1 MSSSNWIS
9 VTPQTPIHIGE
20 SQPNASFLPTKD
32 VIPGSILRG
41 ALAEYLIMQGRE
53 SEIKEFIMN
62 MRFGFIYPS
71 NSPVLLPSP
80 LPTSTLECKTNP
92 GFQSKES
99 SKESHGIFDTLM
111 ASVAYEELK
120 SVTEFPVPLTFKCK
134 ECGKRM
140 DKVSGFYTN
149 IEGQKYEKVEVKRTS
164 QTKVAISRR
173 RKASES
179 EMLYSITAIRPQ
191 NVFFVGKIVGEMD
204 KLEDLLDALNEVGI
218 GALTTRGYGVVKAKE
233 EDIKMEGLEE
243 RVKSF
248 NRRLEEV
255 WSDIA
260 SIALN
265 KDKVAKEPTG
275 TYFSVDVL
283 SPAILSDYNG
293 LSTLKLQINLD
304 GKRINP
310 VLFSAYPDFIGGWS
324 TAWGLPKATIY
335 GAGTGSTYVFKVDE
349 EGEELYQELERIEL
363 EGIGKKRDEGYG
375 DVLICHPFHREV
387 MQV

>member
-9 VTPQTPIHIGE
+9 ITPQTPIHIGK
-20 SQPNASFLPTKD
+20 SKPNASFLPTKD

-62 MRFGFIYPS
+62 MRFGFLYPS

-92 GFQSKES
+92 GFK
-99 SKESHGIFDTLM
+99 SKESHGIFDALL

-140 DKVSGFYTN
+140 DKVSGFYTK
-149 IEGQKYEKVEVKRTS
+149 EGGQYKKVEVKRTS

-191 NVFFVGKIVGEMD
+191 NVFFVGKIDGEKD
-204 KLEDLLDALNEVGI
+204 KLADLRDALNEVGI

-233 EDIKMEGLEE
+233 ADIKIDEGLKE
-243 RVKSF
+243 RVKLF
-248 NRRLEEV
+248 NNSLKEM

-265 KDKVAKEPTG
+265 KDSVLKEPTG

-283 SPAILSDYNG
+283 SPAILRDYNG
-293 LSTLKLQINLD
+293 LSTLKLQLNLD
-304 GKRINP
+304 GKRMDP

-349 EGEELYQELERIEL
+349 EGEELFKELERIEL
-363 EGIGKKRDEGYG
+363 EGIGKKTDEGYG

-387 MQV
+387 IQV

>member
-9 VTPQTPIHIGE
+9 VTPQSPIHIGE
-20 SQPNASFLPTKD
+20 SKPNFSFLPTKD

-41 ALAEYLIMQGRE
+41 ALAEYLIMEGRE
-53 SEIKEFIMN
+53 SEINEFITN
-62 MRFGFIYPS
+62 MRFGFLYPS

-120 SVTEFPVPLTFKCK
+120 TFTEFPVPLTFKCK

-140 DKVSGFYTN
+140 DKVSGFYTK
-149 IEGQKYEKVEVKRTS
+149 ERGQYKKVEVKRTS

-179 EMLYSITAIRPQ
+179 EMLYSITAIRPKID
-191 NVFFVGKIVGEMD
+191 FVGKIVGDMD
-204 KLEDLLDALNEVGI
+204 KLENLLDALNEVGI

-233 EDIKMEGLEE
+233 ADIKIEEGLEE
-243 RVKSF
+243 RVKLF
-248 NRRLEEV
+248 NRRLEAV

-265 KDKVAKEPTG
+265 KDSVPKEPTG

-283 SPAILSDYNG
+283 SPAILRDYNG
-293 LSTLKLQINLD
+293 LSTLKLQLNLD
-304 GKRINP
+304 GKRMDP

-349 EGEELYQELERIEL
+349 EGEWLFKELARIEL
-363 EGIGKKRDEGYG
+363 EGIGKMKDEGYG

-387 MQV
+387 MQA

>member
-9 VTPQTPIHIGE
+9 VTPQSPIHIGE
-20 SQPNASFLPTKD
+20 SKPDSSFLPTKD

-53 SEIKEFIMN
+53 SKIKEFIAN
-62 MRFGFIYPS
+62 MRFGFLYPS
-71 NSPVLLPSP
+71 KSATLLPLP
-80 LPTSTLECKTNP
+80 LPTSTLECKNHP
-92 GFQSKES
+92 GFK
-99 SKESHGIFDTLM
+99 SKESHGIFDTLL

-120 SVTEFPVPLTFKCK
+120 KSTEFPVPLTFKCK

-140 DKVSGFYTN
+140 DKVSVSRFYTKE
-149 IEGQKYEKVEVKRTS
+149 EGKYKKVEIKRTS

-179 EMLYSITAIRPQ
+179 EMLYSITAIKPQ
-191 NVFFVGKIVGEMD
+191 NVYVGKIVGD
-204 KLEDLLDALNEVGI
+204 VNKLKVLLDALNEVGI
-218 GALTTRGYGVVKAKE
+218 GALTTRGYGMVKTKKE
-233 EDIKMEGLEE
+233 DLSSEIEDLEE

-255 WSDIA
+255 WRDIA

-265 KDKVAKEPTG
+265 KDKVPNEPAG
-275 TYFSVDVL
+275 TYFSVDIL
-283 SPAILSDYNG
+283 SPAILRDYNG
-293 LSTLKLQINLD
+293 LSTLKLQLKRD
-304 GKRINP
+304 GKRIEP
-310 VLFSAYPDFIGGWS
+310 VLFSAYPVFIGGWS
-324 TAWGLPKATIY
+324 TAWGLPKATTY
-335 GAGTGSTYVFKVDE
+335 GAGTGSTYVFKVNE
-349 EGEELYQELERIEL
+349 ERKELYQELEEIEL
-363 EGIGKKRDEGYG
+363 EGIGKMRDEGYG